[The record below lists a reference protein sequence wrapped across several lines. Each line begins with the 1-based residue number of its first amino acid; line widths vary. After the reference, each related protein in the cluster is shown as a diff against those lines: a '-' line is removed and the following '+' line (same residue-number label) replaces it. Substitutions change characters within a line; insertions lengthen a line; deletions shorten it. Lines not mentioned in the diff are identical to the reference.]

1 MDKDENRKL
10 IISDYI
16 DIFRNMIESKTSSY
30 IVIETAN
37 TLHHIER
44 LSTSVADRG
53 RYKWSAEMKA
63 SAYVEVALNLS
74 DEAKRSHIDEADCF
88 PRYFYM
94 EQSLINEVFQFIIVR
109 GLSIINIVA
118 PKF

>member
-1 MDKDENRKL
+1 MDKNENRKL

-16 DIFRNMIESKTSSY
+16 DIFTNMIESKTFSY
-30 IVIETAN
+30 IVLETVN

-63 SAYVEVALNLS
+63 SALLELN
-74 DEAKRSHIDEADCF
+74 DEARRSHIDGADCF
-88 PRYFYM
+88 PRYFYL